1 MAFRT
6 ELTLRLANSPGALA
20 DVCRALADE
29 RVKIDAMSLD
39 AGGTLRMVVDNP
51 VHAAGALRE
60 RHYKVDTKDVL
71 YVIVPNDHVAAGRAL
86 ALIAQAGIN
95 VDYSYAGSLD
105 SDRMTGIV
113 VGVEDPERASAAAG
127 V

>member
-1 MAFRT
+1 MSFRT

-20 DVCRALADE
+20 DVCRVLADE
-29 RVKIDAMSLD
+29 RVKIEALSLD

-51 VHAAGALRE
+51 VHAAGALRD
-60 RHYKVDTKDVL
+60 RHYKVDAKDVL

-113 VGVEDPERASAAAG
+113 VGVADPERASAAAG